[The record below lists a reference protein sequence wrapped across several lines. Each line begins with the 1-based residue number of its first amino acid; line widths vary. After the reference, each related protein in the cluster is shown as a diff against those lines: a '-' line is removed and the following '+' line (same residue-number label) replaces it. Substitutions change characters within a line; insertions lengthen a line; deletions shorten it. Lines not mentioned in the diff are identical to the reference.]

1 MNINDDKK
9 YPAIPHCVSMEDRKK
24 ITLTGVRDVD
34 SFDEQT
40 ITLVTDFGE
49 LSLRGTELHIGKLST
64 DSGEMTV
71 EGKID
76 ALVYSED
83 APRQSGFFGRVFR

>member
-1 MNINDDKK
+1 MNMNDDKK

-49 LSLRGTELHIGKLST
+49 LSLRGTGLHIGKLST

-71 EGKID
+71 EGRID
-76 ALVYSED
+76 ALVYSDD

>member
-9 YPAIPHCVSMEDRKK
+9 YPAIPHCVSMQDRARL
-24 ITLTGVRDVD
+24 TVTGVKDVE

-49 LSLRGTELHIGKLST
+49 LSIRGAQLHIGQLST

-71 EGKID
+71 EGRVD
-76 ALVYSED
+76 ALVYSES
-83 APRQSGFFGRVFR
+83 APERGGFFSKVFR

>member
-1 MNINDDKK
+1 MNMNDDKK
-9 YPAIPHCVSMEDRKK
+9 YPVIPHCVSMENRKK

-49 LSLRGTELHIGKLST
+49 LSLRGTGLHIGKLST

-76 ALVYSED
+76 ALVYSDD

>member
-76 ALVYSED
+76 ALIYSED

>member
-1 MNINDDKK
+1 MNDDKK

-76 ALVYSED
+76 ALIYSED

>member
-1 MNINDDKK
+1 MNMNDDKK

-76 ALVYSED
+76 ALIYSED

>member
-1 MNINDDKK
+1 MTLNDDKK

-24 ITLTGVRDVD
+24 IIITGVRDVD

-40 ITLVTDFGE
+40 VTLITDFGE
-49 LSLRGTELHIGKLST
+49 LSLKGSELHIGKLST

-76 ALVYSED
+76 ALLYSD
-83 APRQSGFFGRVFR
+83 NAPKPSGFFSKVFR

>member
-1 MNINDDKK
+1 MNDDKK

-49 LSLRGTELHIGKLST
+49 LSLRGSELHIGKLST

-71 EGKID
+71 EGRID
-76 ALVYSED
+76 ALVYSDE
-83 APRQSGFFGRVFR
+83 APRQGGFFGRVFR

>member
-1 MNINDDKK
+1 MNMNDDKK

-83 APRQSGFFGRVFR
+83 APRQSGFCGRVFR

>member
-1 MNINDDKK
+1 MNDDKK

>member
-1 MNINDDKK
+1 MNMNDDKK

>member
-9 YPAIPHCVSMEDRKK
+9 YPAIPHCLSVEDRKK
-24 ITLTGVRDVD
+24 IAITGVKDVD

-49 LSLRGTELHIGKLST
+49 LSVKGAGLHIEKLST

-71 EGKID
+71 EGRID
-76 ALVYSED
+76 ALVYSD
-83 APRQSGFFGRVFR
+83 NAPAQNGFFSRVFR

>member
-1 MNINDDKK
+1 
-9 YPAIPHCVSMEDRKK
+9 MEDRKK

-49 LSLRGTELHIGKLST
+49 LSLRGVGLHIGKLST

-76 ALVYSED
+76 ALVYTDD

>member
-1 MNINDDKK
+1 MNMNDDKK

-49 LSLRGTELHIGKLST
+49 LSLRGAGLHIGKLST

-76 ALVYSED
+76 ALVYTDD